1 MLDAQKPVRVFSLCY
16 QAWMFEIH
24 LHMDKFYDVF
34 LCAFLSLNTLIYL
47 DFLWIDKNENSKYLL
62 LMNKSL

>member
-34 LCAFLSLNTLIYL
+34 LCAFKLKYVDLPRLSM
-47 DFLWIDKNENSKYLL
+47 D
-62 LMNKSL
+62 